1 MQLPL
6 QITFRDLP
14 SSPAIEANIRKKAA
28 RLERFS
34 DHIMAC
40 RVMVEAPHQR
50 HHQGKLYSVRVDVTV
65 PGGELVV
72 SRAPSA
78 HHAHEDV
85 YVAIR
90 DAFDAAVRQ
99 LEDYVRRHRGQAKIH
114 LPPAHGQ
121 VLRLRP
127 EEGFGIIE
135 TTDGRE
141 VYFHHN
147 SVLDG
152 GFDALE
158 VGAEVRFAEEA
169 GEKGPQA
176 STVHPIGKHH
186 PVG

>member
-6 QITFRDLP
+6 QITFRDVPP
-14 SSPAIEANIRKKAA
+14 SQAVEANIRKKAA

-40 RVMVEAPHQR
+40 RVAVETPHR
-50 HHQGKLYSVRVDVTV
+50 HHRQGKLFNVRVDVTV
-65 PGGELVV
+65 PGGELVT
-72 SRAPSA
+72 SRAPA
-78 HHAHEDV
+78 EHHAHEDV

-99 LEDYVRRHRGQAKIH
+99 LEDYVRRHRGQTKIH
-114 LPPAHGQ
+114 VPPAHGY
-121 VLRLRP
+121 VARLFP
-127 EEGFGIIE
+127 EEGYGIIQ
-135 TTDGRE
+135 TSDDRA
-141 VYFHHN
+141 VYFHRN

-158 VGAEVRFAEEA
+158 VGDEVRFAEEE

-176 STVHPIGKHH
+176 STVHPVGKHH

>member
-1 MQLPL
+1 MQVPL
-6 QITFRDLP
+6 RIAFRGLDP
-14 SSPAIEANIRKKAA
+14 SAAIETSVRRHAE
-28 RLERFS
+28 RLERFF
-34 DHIMAC
+34 DRITGC
-40 RVMVEAPHQR
+40 QVMIESE
-50 HHQGKLYSVRVDVTV
+50 HHHHHKGRLYHVRVDMTV
-65 PGGELVV
+65 PNKEIVV
-72 SRAPSA
+72 ARDPGA

-114 LPPAHGQ
+114 LPPAHGH